1 VDGNPLSQNVAMTNQ
16 TQQHPIRL
24 ALLAEAGLFRAG
36 VCRFL
41 SSEPGLEVIGECGTP
56 GEALEVIA
64 RSAVD
69 VVVLDWDVA
78 TKHPGEFMLDAR
90 RSGYRGRFLIVTGM
104 LDARK
109 SALVLKLGASGIFL
123 KSDAPERL
131 VEAIRLVADGEAWV
145 DQKVIEQIVDQLIGQ
160 RARGEGQELDLALD
174 DRERHVLVGI
184 LEGLPNRKIADHAGL
199 SENSVK
205 NIVQRLFRRAGVK
218 SRSQLVRVALGGPA
232 DAVHI

>member
-1 VDGNPLSQNVAMTNQ
+1 MSDL
-16 TQQHPIRL
+16 TQQHPVRI
-24 ALLAEAGLFRAG
+24 ALLAEPGLFRAG
-36 VCRFL
+36 LSRFL
-41 SSEPGLEVIGECGTP
+41 TSEPGFEVISECSTP
-56 GEALEVIA
+56 VEALEAIT

-78 TKHPGEFMLDAR
+78 TKHRSEFMSDAR
-90 RSGYRGRFLIVTGM
+90 RSGYQGRFLIVTGM

-123 KSDAPERL
+123 KSDGPERL
-131 VEAIRLVADGEAWV
+131 VEATRLVADGEAWV
-145 DQKVIEQIVDQLIGQ
+145 DQKVIVQIVDQLIGQ
-160 RARGEGQELDLALD
+160 HPRAEPQELDLALD
-174 DRERHVLVGI
+174 DRERNVLVGI

-218 SRSQLVRVALGGPA
+218 SRSQLVRVALGGSA
-232 DAVHI
+232 DAVHIS